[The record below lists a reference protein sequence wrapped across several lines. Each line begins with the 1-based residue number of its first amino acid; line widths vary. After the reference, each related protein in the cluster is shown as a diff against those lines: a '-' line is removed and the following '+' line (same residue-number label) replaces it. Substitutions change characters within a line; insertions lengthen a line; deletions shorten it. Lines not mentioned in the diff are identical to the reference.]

1 MQETL
6 AKGESRTRKGA
17 ARGKGNP
24 APVTL
29 IPVVD
34 EILGQKHKS
43 RHSIDARASTRH
55 LLIAS
60 KRLAAAR
67 QHFHAP

>member
-1 MQETL
+1 MQEIL
-6 AKGESRTRKGA
+6 AKGELRTRKGA
-17 ARGKGNP
+17 AGGKGDP
-24 APVTL
+24 ALITL

-43 RHSIDARASTRH
+43 RDSIDARASTRH

-60 KRLAAAR
+60 KRLPASR